1 VGQVTQT
8 CFYISRYPI
17 TNWQYEKFDPGHSVK
32 RAPTADEKHP
42 VVYVSSVDAI
52 NFCQW
57 LSGQDRKKY
66 RLPTESEWEYAA
78 RGSDGRSYPWGEK
91 LDSGTLANFA
101 DRRTNFAW
109 RDPDI
114 DDGYAET
121 SPVGAYPRGV
131 SPFGIEDMAG
141 NVWEWCL
148 DFFEPYKEKP
158 RVNPKGAPP
167 SAGKRIYRG
176 GSWKSRP
183 GSLRATTRNF
193 NMPTYSS
200 NDVGFRLVC
209 ECE

>member
-1 VGQVTQT
+1 
-8 CFYISRYPI
+8 
-17 TNWQYEKFDPGHSVK
+17 
-32 RAPTADEKHP
+32 
-42 VVYVSSVDAI
+42 VSSIDAI
-52 NFCQW
+52 AFCEW
-57 LSGQDRKKY
+57 LSAQDRKKY

-91 LDSGTLANFA
+91 LDAGNLANFA

-148 DFFEPYKEKP
+148 DFFEPYKDKP
-158 RVNPKGAPP
+158 RTNPRAGSPAT
-167 SAGKRIYRG
+167 GKRIYRG

-183 GSLRATTRNF
+183 ASLRTTTRNF

-200 NDVGFRLVC
+200 NDVGFRIVC